1 MSSARGRG
9 TVEQGRGRGTAR
21 GTSTT
26 RGGGGSKGSAS
37 RGRVT
42 GRRTFGSPSRG
53 DATAPARGSFAAGSS
68 LANTSNGFPFG
79 KQSQQPGAFGGAQ
92 SKGNWAQRYEQLETS
107 REQERA
113 QAIRQGLIADPN
125 KPRSLADA
133 ITPVGTC
140 QGMCAEFERVQRVVQ
155 NDVWAEETDQNRTAY
170 SIGNAQ
176 PDEVRF
182 VKKFRRA
189 AAGLEEQ
196 LPSDLRP
203 PAILKK
209 TCDYLFDE
217 VIGQAPALEKV
228 HHFVWDRTRAI
239 RNDFSIQQVTRAE
252 DLSIAIE
259 CYERI
264 ARFHIVSLH
273 QLAVHPRPYDK
284 YDAQQEREQLDRTLL
299 SLMQY
304 YDDSRGRVSLPN
316 EAEFRAYCV
325 IFQLQDPI
333 PDMEDRAQSW
343 PRQIM
348 MDNRVRVALELY
360 AAACNTM
367 DAQGPLKP
375 RANHLIAQ
383 QDFQRF
389 WSIVESKKTSYLM
402 ACVAEIYFNL
412 VRRTTLEALYRGF
425 RQSPNRSTEDWTAEA
440 LRDLLAFDDVDQVFT
455 FSQAYGFSFGK
466 RADGNQYIDLVSV
479 RGEMPQPNV
488 GLPKQ
493 WRSEMVEMKRFGR
506 TLPATI
512 SGMTVKQAREAGLM
526 HAEENEDEMEDVDG
540 MMDGTE
546 QEAAGPDLD
555 DGEGLFVPEVAPQQE
570 QKKPTTF
577 DQLVSNC
584 VVQTSAATAPT
595 STAKTTDNSGWSFGK
610 PSTNI
615 TGPSNATSS
624 GPPGKLFDFTAA
636 KAAALAV
643 APTAPASTPLPAF
656 KPSPFQGSTFN
667 FASAAQPARQTSP
680 AFNGAQSVFDMPAA
694 TAPMPVF
701 NFTGAP
707 TSHGNGT
714 DLPAVPALF
723 QNLPQSTVESPPSS
737 PDEASSISAQPP
749 NLASA
754 TFVPDH
760 APASEPKIVQP
771 SQPALTTS
779 PKDKKASPASPAS
792 PAVHE
797 TPSISIER
805 RASINHQHKPR
816 VPSPLRKGS
825 SFEDFRS
832 AGNTTVSQPTAADI
846 FDRLAREILE
856 DSTSGFLRQY
866 LEYTVSQTVAQTQA
880 QVHRELVNKEADDFR
895 RYILERRY
903 GRRWRE
909 ALWRRKS
916 TLRAHARRQRARRGL
931 EDLRSDKVSDMGST
945 MSRSRASTMDDAPTR
960 PERVDKIFQQT
971 VLDEIRPSQHL
982 LKSHAAAGNKRSLS
996 SLAKD
1001 APPINGF
1008 SHKRQKSVSQVNGA
1022 NSLHQLD
1029 HNSAQADLLR
1039 RSAYLAGSPPG
1050 QERQQSTT
1058 QTNYFRL
1065 KAMGIDPVAKM
1076 NEAERGRKRRRSD
1089 SVENASKTPS
1099 DSNGRSP
1106 ILSLTAKASAP
1117 KSLML
1122 PPPTTSA
1129 KKDDSDDALFARLKA
1144 AREALAESG
1153 SIVKDIVAKEQEM
1166 QKSLDASRS
1175 SNDSPSMMKA
1185 RAEARWRASRPGSVV
1200 PTPELHGDVPAY
1212 RLRESR
1218 FVPREQ
1224 YGKAIERSKVF
1235 RESRSCEISR
1245 PESRFDDTTFDQ
1257 SVSDFVKPVSHSF
1270 APATSYNFDS
1280 PAQNGQ
1286 QANGLAY
1293 PDLPK
1298 WEPPAP
1304 LTQPSSFAPALSQ
1317 TTWNFGSNDK
1327 PLEPSTWDPAM
1338 LTQEKV
1344 AHISDPALYNP
1355 PVDADPFAPAENG
1368 FVDQIRDSAG
1378 FWPNEIQ
1385 HQTIP
1390 PSQIEETLARSF
1402 GHYQETQ
1409 PDPYFDAAGPSPP
1422 QDARSQ
1428 YAKSRSASQ
1437 VISLLSDDEEEEEQQ
1452 ASAPAG
1458 YAPMIAQLATTNGG
1472 AREPEDGDGTFGYGR
1487 FENHNAE
1494 VPDSYQ
1500 YTQHQTQY
1508 SNNPYAVLAGEYRG
1522 DTEDDGEVNL
1532 EDEEELEEE
1541 DTDVDAAPATN
1552 GHRFRSENA
1561 DDDEEGDIG
1570 DTEEDYDE
1578 EEEYDD
1584 EEEGQGGPVRT
1595 FRSHHRADEEGEEEG
1610 FDSDDYDEEDEEEDE
1625 EPRGVF
1631 PNAGRWPAQSAK
1643 DPALQMVGNT
1653 EEEAIE
1659 LSD

>member
-9 TVEQGRGRGTAR
+9 TVERGRGRGPAR
-21 GTSTT
+21 GTLTT

-37 RGRVT
+37 RGRAT
-42 GRRTFGSPSRG
+42 GRGTSGNPSRG
-53 DATAPARGSFAAGSS
+53 DTTAPARGNFAARSS

-79 KQSQQPGAFGGAQ
+79 KQSQQPGAFGEAQ

-113 QAIRQGLIADPN
+113 QAIRQGVIADPN

-155 NDVWAEETDQNRTAY
+155 NDVWAEETDQTRTAY
-170 SIGNAQ
+170 SNGSAQ

-203 PAILKK
+203 PAVLKK
-209 TCDYLFDE
+209 TCNYLFDE
-217 VIGQAPALEKV
+217 VIGQAPALKKV

-252 DLSIAIE
+252 DLSIAVE

-343 PRQIM
+343 PRHIM

-375 RANHLIAQ
+375 RADHLIAQ

-389 WSIVESKKTSYLM
+389 WSIVESKKISYLM

-440 LRDLLAFDDVDQVFT
+440 LRDLFAFDDVEQVFT
-455 FSQAYGFSFGK
+455 FSQAYGFSFGE
-466 RADGNQYIDLVSV
+466 RSDGTQYIDLVSV
-479 RGEMPQPNV
+479 KGEMPQPNV

-493 WRSEMVEMKRFGR
+493 WRSEMVELKRLGR

-512 SGMTVKQAREAGLM
+512 SGMTVKQARAAGLM

-540 MMDGTE
+540 MTDGTE
-546 QEAAGPDLD
+546 QEAAQPYPD
-555 DGEGLFVPEVAPQQE
+555 DGEGLFIPEVAPHQE

-577 DQLVSNC
+577 DQIVPNLVA
-584 VVQTSAATAPT
+584 QTSGATAPT
-595 STAKTTDNSGWSFGK
+595 STAKTTNNSGWSFGR
-610 PSTNI
+610 PSINI
-615 TGPSNATSS
+615 TDPSNAASS
-624 GPPGKLFDFTAA
+624 DPPGKLFDFTAA
-636 KAAALAV
+636 KSAAPAV
-643 APTAPASTPLPAF
+643 APTAPASTSLPAF
-656 KPSPFQGSTFN
+656 KPTPFQGSTFN
-667 FASAAQPARQTSP
+667 FAPAAQPARQTSP
-680 AFNGAQSVFDMPAA
+680 ALNGAQSVFDMPAA

-701 NFTGAP
+701 NFTSAP
-707 TSHGNGT
+707 MSHGNGT

-723 QNLPQSTVESPPSS
+723 QNLPQSTRESPPSS

-749 NLASA
+749 NAASA

-760 APASEPKIVQP
+760 APASEPKIVQA
-771 SQPALTTS
+771 SQPAFTTS
-779 PKDKKASPASPAS
+779 PKDKKASPAS

-856 DSTSGFLRQY
+856 DSTFGFLRQY
-866 LEYTVSQTVAQTQA
+866 LEYTVSQIITQTQA
-880 QVHRELVNKEADDFR
+880 DVHREEVNKEADDFR

-916 TLRAHARRQRARRGL
+916 TLRANARRQRARRGL
-931 EDLRSDKVSDMGST
+931 EDSRDDKGSDMGST
-945 MSRSRASTMDDAPTR
+945 MSRSRASTMDDAPTQR
-960 PERVDKIFQQT
+960 EKAEKMFQQT
-971 VLDEIRPSQHL
+971 VRPGTRPSQQAS
-982 LKSHAAAGNKRSLS
+982 KSQAAAGSKRPLS

-1001 APPINGF
+1001 GPATNGF

-1022 NSLHQLD
+1022 NSVHKLVHKD
-1029 HNSAQADLLR
+1029 EQADLLR
-1039 RSAYLAGSPPG
+1039 RLAYLAGSPPG
-1050 QERQQSTT
+1050 QARQQSTT

-1089 SVENASKTPS
+1089 SIEDALKAPS

-1117 KSLML
+1117 KSLMP

-1144 AREALAESG
+1144 AREALVESG

-1175 SNDSPSMMKA
+1175 SNDSPSMIKA
-1185 RAEARWRASRPGSVV
+1185 RAEARWRASRPNPVV
-1200 PTPELHGDVPAY
+1200 PTPELQGDVPAY

-1235 RESRSCEISR
+1235 RESRSREISR

-1257 SVSDFVKPVSHSF
+1257 SVSDFVKPVSQSF
-1270 APATSYNFDS
+1270 APATFLNFDS
-1280 PAQNGQ
+1280 PAQNDQ

-1304 LTQPSSFAPALSQ
+1304 LTQPSSLATALSQ
-1317 TTWNFGSNDK
+1317 PTWNFGSNDK
-1327 PLEPSTWDPAM
+1327 PLEPSAWDPAV
-1338 LTQEKV
+1338 LTQEEV
-1344 AHISDPALYNP
+1344 AKLSNPALYNP

-1368 FVDQIRDSAG
+1368 FVDQMRDSAG

-1385 HQTIP
+1385 QQTIP

-1409 PDPYFDAAGPSPP
+1409 PDPCFDAAGPSPP

-1452 ASAPAG
+1452 ASALAG

-1472 AREPEDGDGTFGYGR
+1472 VREPEDGGGTFGYGR

-1522 DTEDDGEVNL
+1522 DTEDDGEVNP

-1552 GHRFRSENA
+1552 GHRFRSEGA

-1584 EEEGQGGPVRT
+1584 EEESHGGPVRT
-1595 FRSHHRADEEGEEEG
+1595 FRTHHRADEEGEEEE
-1610 FDSDDYDEEDEEEDE
+1610 FDSEDYDEEDEEEDE
-1625 EPRGVF
+1625 ERRGVF
-1631 PNAGRWPAQSAK
+1631 PSAGRWPAQSAK